1 MKTYIIFLSLLILT
15 ACDPCRKLSRPK
27 YQKCFNVTT
36 DTITVQ
42 DTFTYHDTIIMHDV
56 RNEWL
61 IQRDTVIETERVYYS
76 RKGDTTVV
84 ICKGDTIY
92 RNKEIIREVKVPVE
106 KFVYKQRI
114 KWWWWV
120 VGLIV
125 LVLLYRRK

>member
-15 ACDPCRKLSRPK
+15 SCDPCRKLSRPK
-27 YQKCFNVTT
+27 YQKCFNATT
-36 DTITVQ
+36 DTITVK
-42 DTFTYHDTIIMHDV
+42 DTFTYHDTIILQEV
-56 RNEWL
+56 VNEWL
-61 IQRDTVIETERVYYS
+61 IQRDTVIETKRVFYS

-106 KFVYKQRI
+106 KFVYKERI

-120 VGLIV
+120 LGLV
-125 LVLLYRRK
+125 LLVLLYRRK